1 MIGATILF
9 LYLNHYSYLVFAT
22 HKQHV
27 MSFPN
32 LNCTT
37 PSRYEN
43 VIYPNFLE
51 KPHIIILPKLD
62 PIMNLSNLKTIG
74 YEMEVG
80 VNILKMLNRKGVWI
94 F

>member
-1 MIGATILF
+1 MVGATILF
-9 LYLNHYSYLVFAT
+9 LHLIRYSYLVFAT

-43 VIYPNFLE
+43 VINPNFLE
-51 KPHIIILPKLD
+51 KPHIIILSKLY
-62 PIMNLSNLKTIG
+62 PIMNISN
-74 YEMEVG
+74 
-80 VNILKMLNRKGVWI
+80 
-94 F
+94 